1 MGYAINLIRKC
12 LCCIQILNNLR
23 TNTHWLNPH
32 KPIKYLDFSFYL
44 SHQTHYMAE
53 GGVASIFAVIKLVDE
68 VTAPIKKDIAFES
81 L

>member
-1 MGYAINLIRKC
+1 
-12 LCCIQILNNLR
+12 
-23 TNTHWLNPH
+23 
-32 KPIKYLDFSFYL
+32 
-44 SHQTHYMAE
+44 MAE